1 MSHLRNESG
10 LNHAD
15 AIHRSLL
22 SLFSFSFRSNFK
34 LSTTWYKM
42 PDVSSTI
49 ENAGESAEAPKSA
62 AQLKKEAKRKE
73 KLEKF
78 KQKQEKIQAKTQNVE
93 KAPVCLALFV

>member
-1 MSHLRNESG
+1 M
-10 LNHAD
+10 NHAD
-15 AIHRSLL
+15 AIPRSFAVTVFFLIG
-22 SLFSFSFRSNFK
+22 SDFK
-34 LSTTWYKM
+34 LSTTWFKM

-93 KAPVCLALFV
+93 KAPVCLALFI